1 VILHFSDNTPIIS
14 YHRFCQMAKLTF
26 DKDDKICILEEYVQS
41 MTGSGVRW
49 PGIGSEISDE
59 YLVARLKQEDIVPN
73 KATCNE
79 CKMQFSSR
87 SQLFIH
93 LKSTEPDGEG
103 KCVQIQQSK
112 EESVWVCMSLGYL
125 NSDCVEDDIRRALTE
140 LAKELQQSTATINI
154 DLDSLTW
161 AILPSYSS
169 SAVVNIASIKLSKQ
183 ISVDSLP
190 SMLNNKLQSSGIRIH
205 TAVVVERPCVQ
216 DRREFEKYEAFIPWR
231 ALQGQDDQ
239 YQDTKQK
246 ISTTNNKRWSK
257 TQRGCRKPLSE
268 TAAFQYV
275 DPEMAKRLRNGARLL
290 KDCGRTDLGHF
301 ADNPQELKVRIRT
314 STMEEPLHHLCRIS
328 ISMRQPRKGI
338 VERILRLLLSY
349 ARSAMD
355 DEELASFALQVTS
368 HDYSSPSTI
377 TLQQY
382 VPPICLL
389 EPDLTKYE
397 GKTGIKLSGNM
408 NKNTT
413 KISEETERSI
423 ELMEITIIDNLSI
436 S

>member
-1 VILHFSDNTPIIS
+1 
-14 YHRFCQMAKLTF
+14 MAKLTF

-59 YLVARLKQEDIVPN
+59 YLVARLKQEEIVPN

-93 LKSTEPDGEG
+93 LKSTEPNGEG
-103 KCVQIQQSK
+103 KCVQIQQSIDQCT
-112 EESVWVCMSLGYL
+112 VWVCMSLGYL
-125 NSDCVEDDIRRALTE
+125 NSDCVEEDIRRAFTE
-140 LAKELQQSTATINI
+140 SAKELQQTIDTTI
-154 DLDSLTW
+154 DIDSLTW
-161 AILPSYSS
+161 AVPPSYSS
-169 SAVVNIASIKLSKQ
+169 SAVVNVASIKLSKQ
-183 ISVDSLP
+183 ISVESLP
-190 SMLNNKLQSSGIRIH
+190 SMLNNKLQSSGICIH

-231 ALQGQDDQ
+231 VLQGQDNQ
-239 YQDTKQK
+239 QQDSKQK
-246 ISTTNNKRWSK
+246 MSSTCNKGWSK
-257 TQRGCRKPLSE
+257 TQRGCRKPLCE

-275 DPEMAKRLRNGARLL
+275 DPDMAKRLRNGARLL

-301 ADNPQELKVRIRT
+301 ADNAQELKVRIRT
-314 STMEEPLHHLCRIS
+314 STMEEPWHHLCRIS
-328 ISMRQPRKGI
+328 VSMRQSRKGI
-338 VERILRLLLSY
+338 VERILELLLSY
-349 ARSAMD
+349 ARSAID
-355 DEELASFALQVTS
+355 DEEVVSLALQLSS
-368 HDYSSPSTI
+368 HDCNPPSTT

-382 VPPICLL
+382 IPPVCLL

-397 GKTGIKLSGNM
+397 GKIGIKLCGNI
-408 NKNTT
+408 NNNAT
-413 KISEETERSI
+413 KTISKEAERSI
-423 ELMEITIIDNLSI
+423 ELMEIAIIDNLSI